1 MRNKI
6 SLAILLAS
14 LTAGASAAE
23 SSFDYNYFGFS
34 YGMQRIGFDG
44 FSDEVAGHVF
54 AADYAEEIS
63 DRLVY
68 TFHIDKTF
76 SEDSIYSGDD
86 QLRVDINEYN
96 LNLGFG
102 TYYPLGSQAD
112 LVANA
117 ALAYNHK
124 DNEFHRRGEGVN
136 IPDDYEKGSEGSLRL
151 SAGIRLFIEPSRSLE
166 ISPRILTVT
175 NEDETRT
182 YGVGTASFHLYDVM
196 EIYGELTTDL
206 GDDFR
211 VFTVGANMHY

>member
-6 SLAILLAS
+6 SLAILMAS

-102 TYYPLGSQAD
+102 HT
-112 LVANA
+112 
-117 ALAYNHK
+117 
-124 DNEFHRRGEGVN
+124 
-136 IPDDYEKGSEGSLRL
+136 
-151 SAGIRLFIEPSRSLE
+151 IRLAVRQIWLQTQRSRTTTKTTSFIC
-166 ISPRILTVT
+166 
-175 NEDETRT
+175 
-182 YGVGTASFHLYDVM
+182 
-196 EIYGELTTDL
+196 ELRMRELPTHIKKAQKAL
-206 GDDFR
+206 C
-211 VFTVGANMHY
+211 V